1 MKWAMPCM
9 YVRLSFQRLKI
20 KTRSIGE
27 YMENCCS
34 LTRLGEHCD
43 AMGCQ
48 GITLVTCIGSGPEL
62 REEEALLISSHG
74 LAGVV
79 LEYWAVNSTQNLM
92 TISNTSCV

>member
-1 MKWAMPCM
+1 
-9 YVRLSFQRLKI
+9 
-20 KTRSIGE
+20 
-27 YMENCCS
+27 MENCCS

-62 REEEALLISSHG
+62 REEGALLISSHG

-79 LEYWAVNSTQNLM
+79 LEYWAVITLPKKPYDNIQYKL
-92 TISNTSCV
+92 CLEKKKW